1 MKWIARKLLK
11 LAVKL
16 YFFVD
21 KESYCFHIGTKH
33 PNYDYTVTKNTY
45 QKVGGKMKEFFITTL
60 FIILFSIGLTSYAM
74 LFIFLEKLVDFI
86 FERKDKK

>member
-21 KESYCFHIGTKH
+21 KENYCFYRGTKH

-45 QKVGGKMKEFFITTL
+45 
-60 FIILFSIGLTSYAM
+60 
-74 LFIFLEKLVDFI
+74 
-86 FERKDKK
+86 

>member
-1 MKWIARKLLK
+1 MRLKDLQLNKKGWGGMKWIARKLLK

-21 KESYCFHIGTKH
+21 KENYCFYIGTKH

-45 QKVGGKMKEFFITTL
+45 
-60 FIILFSIGLTSYAM
+60 
-74 LFIFLEKLVDFI
+74 
-86 FERKDKK
+86 